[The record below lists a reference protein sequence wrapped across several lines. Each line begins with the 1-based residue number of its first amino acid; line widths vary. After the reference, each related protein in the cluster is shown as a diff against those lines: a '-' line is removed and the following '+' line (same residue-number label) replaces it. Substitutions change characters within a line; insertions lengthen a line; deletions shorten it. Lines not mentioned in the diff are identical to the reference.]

1 MRFQEKCLPLD
12 TMNTQKDLDNIQHYL
27 EKILS
32 DDFFAKSTRYSSLL
46 KFLVEETL
54 AGNELKEFIVGQ
66 HIFNKNYDSTIN
78 DGKVRVY
85 IYNLRKRLK
94 EYYDNN
100 GADDAIVFCLNKGSY
115 NIQFEERVVEEEV
128 TTPHKTL
135 FTWKHIVGSA
145 AVLITASV
153 LFVLNFNSKDL
164 YSWESFMQ
172 SRTPNVCV
180 MADQIMLKHQLGDT
194 WGATTHPYA
203 NNRNAYKQL
212 KKTLKGDSLRIVDFT
227 FLTKGIPHA
236 VKDLTM
242 WFGKHDADFK
252 LALESELRYKD
263 IEDVNLIYVGQ
274 LKTMVLSSEIFLQ
287 NSKIF
292 RASDSHFYTLKGD
305 SIVKHWAGFKGEE
318 LRSEYAMVSYFP
330 LENGHNAFYFVS
342 NNDIG
347 TMSTV
352 SHFTD
357 PKFLKEF
364 YKQFPSNKAHF
375 NALFRVEGMDRTDIR
390 CELVDLEI
398 LE

>member
-1 MRFQEKCLPLD
+1 
-12 TMNTQKDLDNIQHYL
+12 MNTQKDLDNIQHYL

-32 DDFFAKSTRYSSLL
+32 DDFFSKSTRYSSLL

-94 EYYDNN
+94 EYYENN
-100 GADDAIVFCLNKGSY
+100 GADDKIVFCLNKGSY
-115 NIQFEERVVEEEV
+115 NIQFEERKVEDV
-128 TTPHKTL
+128 TPVPTQPR
-135 FTWKHIVGSA
+135 FSMMHIMGA
-145 AVLITASV
+145 GAVLVLACV
-153 LFVLNFNSKDL
+153 LFVMNFNSKYL
-164 YSWESFMQ
+164 YCWEGFMQ
-172 SRTPNVCV
+172 QRTSTICV

-212 KKTLKGDSLRIVDFT
+212 KKTLKGDSLKIVDFT

-252 LALESELRYKD
+252 LALESELRYQD
-263 IEDVNLIYVGQ
+263 IKDVNLMYVGQ
-274 LKTMVLSSEIFLQ
+274 LKTMVLSSEVFLQ

-292 RASDSHFYTLKGD
+292 RASDSHFYTIKGD
-305 SIVKHWAGFKGEE
+305 SIIKHWAGFKGEE
-318 LRSEYAMVSYFP
+318 LRSEYAMVSYFS
-330 LENGHNAFYFVS
+330 LEDGHNAFYFVS

-357 PKFLKEF
+357 PEFLKEF
-364 YKQFPSNKAHF
+364 YKKLPSKDAHF

-390 CELVDLEI
+390 CKLVELEVLE
-398 LE
+398 